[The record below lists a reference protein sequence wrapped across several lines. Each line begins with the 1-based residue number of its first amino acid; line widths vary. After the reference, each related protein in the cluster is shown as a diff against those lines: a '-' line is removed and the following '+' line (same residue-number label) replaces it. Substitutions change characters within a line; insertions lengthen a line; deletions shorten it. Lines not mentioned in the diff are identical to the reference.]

1 VQNPLNLFPNRS
13 QAILPPAFVIDLSL
27 YCVNRPGRGGFVY
40 GIIPHLKLI
49 NPRFM
54 TGKPLKYRST
64 NFVLAGNFQV
74 LHLSVRIPTAEKAV
88 FSIDY
93 PSAIIDNNYR

>member
-1 VQNPLNLFPNRS
+1 
-13 QAILPPAFVIDLSL
+13 
-27 YCVNRPGRGGFVY
+27 
-40 GIIPHLKLI
+40 
-49 NPRFM
+49 M